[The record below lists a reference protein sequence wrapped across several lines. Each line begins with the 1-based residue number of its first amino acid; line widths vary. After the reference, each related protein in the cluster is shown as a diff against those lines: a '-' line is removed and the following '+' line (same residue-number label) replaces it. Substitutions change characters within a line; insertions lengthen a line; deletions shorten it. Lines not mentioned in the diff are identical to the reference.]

1 MIRIENLSKS
11 FPTGILFENVNI
23 HIKKKMRCGLV
34 GANGTGKS
42 TLLKLM
48 LGLDNC
54 DSGSIQKRKNL
65 KIGYLAQDVV
75 EASKCSIIDYALNL
89 IPDYRKY
96 ENLMFHLSNK
106 ISLSPNNAAL
116 INEFGNLQNKFDSIG
131 GYKLRDDTEK
141 ILSGLGFIKNQID
154 STMDSFSGGWRMR
167 VALAAILVQQP
178 DILFLDE
185 PTNHLDLEATI
196 WLEKFLSLW
205 EGSIVLISHDREFLN
220 RSANHIMDIDFNKV
234 TIYKGNYSDF
244 EKEKLIRT
252 QQEKSKYENQQK
264 LIKNSEVFID
274 RFRYKSTKSKQV
286 QSRIKSLQKLEK
298 VKPPKNNLKNINLL
312 IPEPSRPPF
321 KLINFINVEKKYGEN
336 IVFKNLNFLLERGN
350 KIGLVGPNGAGKSTF
365 LKLLAGVENVT
376 RGSVKINSNITRAY
390 YAQHQL
396 DILEEKDSVFDIID
410 KASNGFGETKIR
422 SYLGGFLFTKDEIKK
437 EVRMLS
443 GGERARLALAKIL
456 VDPVHL
462 LLLDEPTNHLDMMS
476 RNVIEQAL
484 IRFRGSIVCISHD
497 RHLLNTVSSS
507 ICEVSDT
514 RIKIY
519 NGNYKYYELKKNQ
532 ELSRVTVVENIK
544 DSKKENYKELK
555 LKRNRKKWIEK
566 RYDLIE
572 KEILD
577 KNTILIDKKNV
588 SNYNLV
594 QYIQNEIKLLE
605 NEYFKL
611 MEEKEELDSLI

>member
-23 HIKKKMRCGLV
+23 HIKKKMRYGLV

-48 LGLDNC
+48 LGLDYC
-54 DSGSIQKRKNL
+54 DSGSIQKIKNL

-75 EASKCSIIDYALNL
+75 EASKHSIIDSALSL
-89 IPDYRKY
+89 IPNYRKY
-96 ENLMFHLSNK
+96 ENLMQNLSNE
-106 ISLSPNNAAL
+106 ISLDPYNKAL
-116 INEFGNLQNKFDSIG
+116 INEFGSLQNKFDSIG
-131 GYKLRDDTEK
+131 GYRLRDNAEK
-141 ILSGLGFIKNQID
+141 ILSGLGFLKNKMN
-154 STMDSFSGGWRMR
+154 SSMSSFSGGWRMR
-167 VALAAILVQQP
+167 VALAGILVQQP

-196 WLEKFLSLW
+196 WLEKFLSSW
-205 EGSIVLISHDREFLN
+205 AGSIVLISHDREFLN
-220 RSANHIMDIDFNKV
+220 QSVNHILDIDFNKV
-234 TIYKGNYSDF
+234 TIYSGNYSDF
-244 EKEKLIRT
+244 EKQKFIRIE
-252 QQEKSKYENQQK
+252 QERSKYESQQK

-286 QSRIKSLQKLEK
+286 QSRIKSLEKLEK
-298 VKPPKNNLKNINLL
+298 FELPKNNFKNMNLL
-312 IPEPSRPPF
+312 ISEPTRPPL
-321 KLINFINVEKKYGEN
+321 KLINFINVKKQYGEN
-336 IVFKNLNFLLERGN
+336 VVFKNLNFLLERGN

-365 LKLLAGVENVT
+365 LKLLAGVVDITE
-376 RGSVKINSNITRAY
+376 GSIKINSNITRGY

-396 DILEEKDSVFDIID
+396 DILEEKDTVFDIIN
-410 KASNGFGETKIR
+410 KASNGLGETKIR
-422 SYLGGFLFTKDEIKK
+422 SYLGGFLFSKDEIEK
-437 EVRMLS
+437 EVRVLS

-484 IRFRGSIVCISHD
+484 MRFKGSIVCISHD

-507 ICEVSDT
+507 ICEVSDIG
-514 RIKIY
+514 IKVY

-532 ELSRVTVVENIK
+532 ELSEVIAEKSIK
-544 DSKKENYKELK
+544 ESKKENYKELK
-555 LKRNRKKWIEK
+555 SKRNREKWIERRFK
-566 RYDLIE
+566 IIE
-572 KEILD
+572 KDILD
-577 KNTILIDKKNV
+577 KNTILVEEKNA

-594 QYIQNEIKLLE
+594 QDIHDKIKLLE
-605 NEYFKL
+605 DEYFQL
-611 MEEKEELDSLI
+611 MEEKEQMGSLI